1 MLGHAKPGLVGWGG
15 YSLRSVAS
23 TSIVSWIFSLIT
35 RPEGSV
41 KWADAHL
48 DEVDAARAA
57 YHARALR
64 AAELPR
70 PPAPSPAP

>member
-1 MLGHAKPGLVGWGG
+1 
-15 YSLRSVAS
+15 LRSVAS

-35 RPEGSV
+35 RPPEGSV

-57 YHARALR
+57 YDARALR
-64 AAELPR
+64 AAELPW